1 MMPSALP
8 IFRGESKL
16 QENLNLC
23 NFQNFPQTLLFFLMF
38 KLKPSYLHGVGCGTH
53 EEPIVDVDCA

>member
-23 NFQNFPQTLLFFLMF
+23 NFQNFPQTLLFFFMF
-38 KLKPSYLHGVGCGTH
+38 KLKPFYLVWGVG
-53 EEPIVDVDCA
+53 PMKNP